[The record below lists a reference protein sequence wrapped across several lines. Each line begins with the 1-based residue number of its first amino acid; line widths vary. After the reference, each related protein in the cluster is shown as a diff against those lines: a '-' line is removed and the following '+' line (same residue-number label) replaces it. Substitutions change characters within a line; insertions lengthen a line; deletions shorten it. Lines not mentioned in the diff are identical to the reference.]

1 MNKNTITAA
10 IEAYQPFDATDAAH
24 KAQTLDFLARTDAFW
39 QRTTL
44 EGHLTGSAWVRS
56 PDGQRVLLIHHAKL
70 DRWFQPGGHAEPTD
84 TDLLATAH
92 REALE
97 ECGLKAVTLAIP
109 HIFDIDVH
117 PIPAKGDVPE
127 HLHYD
132 IRYCFTTDDETS
144 IFDQNEIKGMRW
156 VERTS
161 LLGTDTSASI
171 RRMAEKSV

>member
-1 MNKNTITAA
+1 MDKNTIVQAVVAYEPSDTA
-10 IEAYQPFDATDAAH
+10 DAAH
-24 KAQTLDFLARTDAFW
+24 KAQTLEFLARTNEFW

-56 PDGQRVLLIHHAKL
+56 TDGQRVLLIHHAKL
-70 DRWFQPGGHAEPTD
+70 NKWIQPGGHVELGD
-84 TDLLATAH
+84 HNMLATAQ

-97 ECGLKAVTLAIP
+97 ECGLASVTLAVP

-132 IRYCFTTDDETS
+132 IRYCFTTSNEAST
-144 IFDQNEIKGMRW
+144 FDQNEVLGMRW
-156 VERTS
+156 VALDELTGHDTPDS
-161 LLGTDTSASI
+161 L
-171 RRMAEKSV
+171 RRMAIKS